1 MTHSPSQSLVSI
13 NPRAELRRALL
24 AAAESCWIYSVILI
38 IGTGAGFTHVVS
50 PLGIFI
56 VYWVGLFAGRLL
68 PRVRRAWRLVQAFNL
83 VIALIVILI
92 AIRVGLYEQ
101 APLLD
106 LSWLQTYLS
115 RVLAFFERASAEEI
129 STIALI
135 YAFLRGLGFAQRP
148 LTLWFVGFQFRL
160 GIVVLFF
167 AAIIAGF
174 VGGVD
179 FRIWIF
185 TYFMIALLGIA
196 LARIEE
202 SGREL
207 ALGWKWA
214 VVLLASISAT
224 MALGYM
230 VSRLFTLEVVDTLFG
245 WMSPLLFVGQ
255 ILVALIAIPL
265 TFVLEAVINLLL
277 PIFEL
282 LRGLFRGIVP
292 SFDFGNSEVGRMM
305 GDAIHQLELLTP
317 YLRLA
322 GVIIVVLFVG
332 WLIARALDRRMHRE
346 EEETFVREAIDERD
360 ELQLDQRRRA
370 RTARPA
376 HREIQAEN
384 IRRIYAALLAHAAVL
399 GLARRE
405 AETPFEFLPRLT
417 ARFPDLSADLRA
429 ITDAYVAVHYAQR
442 PATSAQV
449 REMRGVWQKVK
460 QQMKAKNKD

>member
-1 MTHSPSQSLVSI
+1 M
-13 NPRAELRRALL
+13 NPRAELRHALL
-24 AAAESCWIYSVILI
+24 AAAESCWIYAVILT

-56 VYWVGLFAGRLL
+56 VYWVGLGAGRLL
-68 PRVRRAWRLVQAFNL
+68 PRVRRAWRLVQALN
-83 VIALIVILI
+83 VIIALIVILI

-106 LSWLQTYLS
+106 LSWLPTYFS
-115 RVLAFFERASAEEI
+115 RVFAFFEQVSAEEI

-135 YAFLRGLGFAQRP
+135 YAFVRGLGFAQRP

-167 AAIIAGF
+167 ATIAAGF
-174 VGGVD
+174 VGHVD
-179 FRIWIF
+179 FRLWIF
-185 TYFMIALLGIA
+185 TYFIISLLGIA

-214 VVLLASISAT
+214 AVLLGSISAT
-224 MALGYM
+224 MGLGYL
-230 VSRLFTLEVVDTLFG
+230 VSRLFTLQVVDTLFQ
-245 WMSPLLFVGQ
+245 WMSPLFVVGQ

-265 TFVLEAVINLLL
+265 TFILEAVINLLL

-292 SFDFGNSEVGRMM
+292 SFDFGKTEVGRMM

-317 YLRLA
+317 YFRLA
-322 GVIIVVLFVG
+322 GVMLVVLFVA

-346 EEETFVREAIDERD
+346 EEETFVREAIDERN
-360 ELQLDQRRRA
+360 ELQLERRRRA
-370 RTARPA
+370 RTPRPA
-376 HREIQAEN
+376 QREIQAEN
-384 IRRIYAALLAHAAVL
+384 IRRIYAALLAHAAAL

-405 AETPFEFLPRLT
+405 AETPLEFLPRLS
-417 ARFPDLSADLRA
+417 ARFPDVSSDLRA

-442 PATSAQV
+442 PATNAQV
-449 REMRGVWQKVK
+449 REMRGLWHRVRE
-460 QQMKAKNKD
+460 QMKGNQRRKTND